1 MDVGVAFRSSLLLVL
16 IIFVLG
22 YVGLQIKKFLRFQ
35 TTISTTK
42 EIESSILLPAIRQG
56 SYRTIL

>member
-1 MDVGVAFRSSLLLVL
+1 MDFGVAFRSSLLLVL

>member
-1 MDVGVAFRSSLLLVL
+1 MDFGVAFRSSLLLVL

-42 EIESSILLPAIRQG
+42 EMESSILLPAIRQG
-56 SYRTIL
+56 